1 MKATKPVSAVSTP
14 PATRIADG
22 ARIAPVSEP
31 NQLSN
36 ALAPVSMIPA
46 AIAQNPPRPLR
57 RPYTPGMPGELFE
70 DMKRY
75 IGFGKADSDALR
87 ALLIPLT
94 PVFPSVIDKF
104 YDAILAHPNARAV
117 FAGNEGQMVR
127 LKVSLL
133 KWLNELFSGPYDEV
147 YFDNHCRIGRV
158 HVQVEL
164 PQHYMFT
171 AMTVV
176 RLALL
181 DQLGKVV
188 SPDLLAA
195 KTTSLHKLLD
205 LELAIMNQ
213 TYREDLVKRM
223 QQLERAEYE
232 ARISESEHLA
242 TIGQLAASLAHEI
255 KNPLAGISGAIQVL
269 GAAMDNNHPH
279 KQVIVEA
286 LRQIDRLDAAV
297 KDLLIYARPKPPERA
312 VHDLG
317 RIIEHCLMMLREEP
331 SLRTVKVHYD
341 GAGRGHIVHVDEAQV
356 EQVLTNLFLNA
367 AHACEDGGEIFC
379 RVTQSPLSEGEGR
392 GEGKNVTRI
401 VVEDTGCGIS
411 PHQLAKVL
419 EPFYTTKARGTGLGL
434 SICKRIVDSH
444 GGDLKIES
452 QVGRGTRVTVELASP

>member
-1 MKATKPVSAVSTP
+1 
-14 PATRIADG
+14 
-22 ARIAPVSEP
+22 
-31 NQLSN
+31 
-36 ALAPVSMIPA
+36 
-46 AIAQNPPRPLR
+46 
-57 RPYTPGMPGELFE
+57 MPSELFE

-75 IGFGKADSDALR
+75 IGFGKADEDSLKT
-87 ALLIPLT
+87 LLGPLT
-94 PVFPSVIDKF
+94 SAFPDIVDKF

-117 FAGNEGQMVR
+117 FAGSEGRMAR
-127 LKVSLL
+127 LKVSFH
-133 KWLNELFSGPYDEV
+133 KWLTELFSGTYDEA
-147 YFDNHCRIGRV
+147 YFKNHSRIGHV
-158 HVQVEL
+158 HVQVDL

-176 RLALL
+176 RLSLL
-181 DQLGKVV
+181 DQLAKAT
-188 SPDLLAA
+188 PPELLTA
-195 KTTSLHKLLD
+195 KATSLHKLLD

-223 QQLERAEYE
+223 QDLERAEYE

-269 GAAMDNNHPH
+269 GSGMDKNHPH
-279 KQVIVEA
+279 KEVIVEA

-317 RIIEHCLMMLREEP
+317 RIIEHCLIMLREEP

-341 GAGRGHIVHVDEAQV
+341 GAGRGHAVHVDEAQV

-379 RVTQSPLSEGEGR
+379 RVTRDGPR
-392 GEGKNVTRI
+392 TNI

-452 QVGRGTRVTVELASP
+452 QVGRGTRVTVELANPS

>member
-1 MKATKPVSAVSTP
+1 
-14 PATRIADG
+14 
-22 ARIAPVSEP
+22 
-31 NQLSN
+31 
-36 ALAPVSMIPA
+36 
-46 AIAQNPPRPLR
+46 
-57 RPYTPGMPGELFE
+57 MPSELFE

-75 IGFGKADSDALR
+75 VGFDRHDAATLKALFS
-87 ALLIPLT
+87 PLS
-94 PVFPSVIDKF
+94 PAFPNVVDRF
-104 YDAILAHPNARAV
+104 YDAILNHPNARAV
-117 FAGNEGQMVR
+117 FGGSEVRIAR
-127 LKVSLL
+127 LKASLQE
-133 KWLNELFSGPYDEV
+133 WLSELFSGVYDDE
-147 YFDNHCRIGRV
+147 YFERHCRIGRM

-176 RLALL
+176 RLALIEHL
-181 DQLGKVV
+181 ARLGPPGEFPAR
-188 SPDLLAA
+188 SA
-195 KTTSLHKLLD
+195 SLHKLLD

-223 QQLERAEYE
+223 QELERAEYE

-269 GAAMDNNHPH
+269 GAGMEKNNPH
-279 KQVIVEA
+279 KEIIVEA

-297 KDLLIYARPKPPERA
+297 KDLLIYARPKPPERS
-312 VHDLG
+312 VHDVG
-317 RIIEHCLMMLREEP
+317 RIIEHCLMVLREEP
-331 SLRTVKVHYD
+331 SLRLVKVHYD
-341 GAGRGHIVHVDEAQV
+341 GAGRGHAVHVDEAQLH
-356 EQVLTNLFLNA
+356 QVLTNLFLNA

-379 RVTQSPLSEGEGR
+379 RVTRDGGA
-392 GEGKNVTRI
+392 TRI

-444 GGDLKIES
+444 GGDLRIES
-452 QVGRGTRVTVELASP
+452 QVGKGTRVTVELGGAL